1 MANKK
6 EREENLVRKGAEKGT
21 GAEPGDAELDRDAT
35 WIARVQ
41 KSLVGWYLEAG
52 RTLPWRIDR
61 NPYRILVSEL
71 MLVQTTVAAVIPYF
85 ERFLLQFPDIRSLAE
100 AEESEVL
107 KAWEGLGYYRRARH
121 LHAAVQ
127 QVVRQH
133 GGMIPDDPEAIR
145 ALPGVGRYIA
155 GAVMSFAFDRPEPI
169 VEANSQRVFARL
181 LALRS
186 DLKAASTRERIWQAA
201 ERLVPAQDAGAF
213 NQALMDLGA
222 MICTP
227 RQPSCLICPLSA
239 LCRARER
246 GLQDEIPIATTK
258 PPPFIVTEACAVVV
272 RQGKVLIVQRGR
284 GRLWEQFWEFPTI
297 HVEGADPA
305 GRSFGSPV
313 ELAEGVRR
321 LTGIRSEI
329 GPHLTDIRY
338 SVTNHRATLRV
349 FRANA
354 RSGTLEPGPGLVE
367 RPMGRTGPPGR
378 GYLQLGRSTIDRL
391 AQSGSRAPRLSGRGR
406 SKWVDLVRSIETW
419 VELLA
424 QAHPLNDPMG
434 SPEVTANGTT
444 IPSRLDHCTLER
456 PTFGPLDS

>member
-1 MANKK
+1 VIKDEP
-6 EREENLVRKGAEKGT
+6 ERAPVKKGT
-21 GAEPGDAELDRDAT
+21 DMGAGVQPPDPDRDAA

-52 RTLPWRIDR
+52 RTLPWRADR

-71 MLVQTTVAAVIPYF
+71 MLVQTTVAAVIPF
-85 ERFLLQFPDIRSLAE
+85 FQRFLLRFPDIRSLAE
-100 AEESEVL
+100 ADEADVL
-107 KAWEGLGYYRRARH
+107 KSWEGLGYYRRARH
-121 LHAAVQ
+121 LHAAAR
-127 QVVRQH
+127 QVVREH
-133 GGMIPDDPEAIR
+133 DGMIPDDPEAVR

-155 GAVMSFAFDRPEPI
+155 GAVLSFAFDRPEPI

-181 LALRS
+181 LALRD

-222 MICTP
+222 MVCTP

-246 GLQDEIPIATTK
+246 GIQDEIPITTPK
-258 PPPFIVTEACAVVV
+258 PPPAIVMEACAVVMS
-272 RQGKVLIVQRGR
+272 QGKVLIVQRGR

-305 GRSFGSPV
+305 GRSFGAPV

-321 LTGIRSEI
+321 LTGIRSDI

-338 SVTNHRATLRV
+338 SVTNHRATLRAY
-349 FRANA
+349 RANA
-354 RSGTLEPGPGLVE
+354 RSGMLEPGPGLVDARWVE
-367 RPMGRTGPPGR
+367 PGR
-378 GYLQLGRSTIDRL
+378 LGEDTFSSAGRRLIAWLDRDPGHL
-391 AQSGSRAPRLSGRGR
+391 A
-406 SKWVDLVRSIETW
+406 
-419 VELLA
+419 
-424 QAHPLNDPMG
+424 
-434 SPEVTANGTT
+434 
-444 IPSRLDHCTLER
+444 
-456 PTFGPLDS
+456 